1 MEAFGNLLPP
11 DGRSD
16 VTDPQPR
23 ELQALF
29 ASAKC
34 VFFDFDGPV
43 CELFRRR
50 SSVKIARL
58 LTRELVTGGGDAA
71 LVAASDVRDDPLAIL
86 KTVSGAGLGSA
97 VVARLEL
104 LLAKEEFKAAGSAE
118 PTRGA
123 YDLVVFLH
131 GARYE
136 LAVTTNNFAGAA
148 ARYLGER
155 DMGRYF
161 AGGIHGRAPGDPGL
175 LKPHPDCLDRALK
188 STGRTA
194 VDALMIGDSLADLEA
209 ARALGMPFIGYA
221 KNPRKRAALGAGAG
235 AVVQHLQTLTDAL
248 KVASADQCEGVRGT
262 APHHRFIKPG

>member
-1 MEAFGNLLPP
+1 M
-11 DGRSD
+11 
-16 VTDPQPR
+16 TDPQPR

-50 SSVKIARL
+50 SSVTIARL
-58 LTRELVTGGGDAA
+58 LTRELVAEGGDPA
-71 LVAASDVRDDPLAIL
+71 LVAASGVRDDPLAIL
-86 KTVSGAGLGSA
+86 KTVAGTGPGGAM
-97 VVARLEL
+97 VARLEL
-104 LLAKEEFKAAGSAE
+104 LLAKEEFEAAGSAE

-123 YDLVVFLH
+123 YDLVAFLH

-136 LAVTTNNFAGAA
+136 LAVTTNNSAA
-148 ARYLGER
+148 AVARYLGER

-194 VDALMIGDSLADLEA
+194 ADALMIGDSPADLDA
-209 ARALGMPFIGYA
+209 AGALGMPFIGYA
-221 KNPRKRAALGAGAG
+221 KNPRKGAALGAGAG
-235 AVVQHLQTLTDAL
+235 VVVQHLQTLTDAL
-248 KVASADQCEGVRGT
+248 KVASADQGDGVRET
-262 APHHRFIKPG
+262 ALRHRFIKPG